1 MNGSSRP
8 RGSGETKPKLI
19 TMPTSRRTAVYRP
32 PVAVSGRIRALQD
45 LREIAELEEKWKAR
59 VTLSRQ
65 RFDLYSVNVKEIR
78 ELSADIPAPDGGFG
92 LARAMRAES
101 AALGEYVRVLRIYS
115 DLVVYGK
122 VPEAEEGGGP
132 A

>member
-1 MNGSSRP
+1 
-8 RGSGETKPKLI
+8 
-19 TMPTSRRTAVYRP
+19 MPTSRRTAVYRP